1 MSHPRRSLL
10 VLALVLAS
18 AAGTVSA
25 ADVVV
30 LKGGV
35 RIDLKEP
42 WVQQGNT
49 ILLTRTDGTLL
60 SVPAGEID
68 TKATAAA
75 RAKKP
80 AAASTSA
87 VAAPPTAPADAV
99 RSGKGEKARV
109 KLTDADVGHVETA
122 TGPSAV
128 DRGAKVDNRA
138 GVARIEVGD
147 YNQQKAG
154 ENLVVT
160 GTLHNNGTTPALNTR
175 LTVSAID
182 ETGNSFAT
190 ASATVAN
197 GTVEGGRGVTFS
209 ASLPVGERTPSQLR
223 FVPQWQTPPPPA
235 PPAAAGSNGAA
246 AAAAPGAGPAA
257 AAPASAKPPAPAT
270 TPYGQGLLYA
280 APAPSAPS
288 QPPADGKTGYIPGA
302 SSPDNQPKTPQ

>member
-1 MSHPRRSLL
+1 MSQSRRSVLA
-10 VLALVLAS
+10 LALVLAS
-18 AAGTVSA
+18 AAGTALA

-60 SVPAGEID
+60 SVPASEID

-75 RAKKP
+75 RARKP
-80 AAASTSA
+80 APSAASA
-87 VAAPPTAPADAV
+87 VAAPPSVPVDAV
-99 RSGKGEKARV
+99 RSGKGEKARIKV
-109 KLTDADVGHVETA
+109 TDADVGHVETA
-122 TGPSAV
+122 GTTGAV
-128 DRGAKVDNRA
+128 DRGAKADNRA
-138 GVARIEVGD
+138 SAPRIEVGN
-147 YNQQKAG
+147 YEQQKAG
-154 ENLVVT
+154 DNLVIT
-160 GTLHNNGTTPALNTR
+160 GTLQNNGTTPALNTR
-175 LTVSAID
+175 MTVSAID

-190 ASATVAN
+190 ANATVAN
-197 GTVEGGRGVTFS
+197 GTVEGGRGVTFT
-209 ASLPVGERTPSQLR
+209 ASLPVGERNASQIR
-223 FVPQWQTPPPPA
+223 FVPQWQSPPPPA
-235 PPAAAGSNGAA
+235 PAAAPGATTPNGAA
-246 AAAAPGAGPAA
+246 AAPAAAGPAP
-257 AAPASAKPPAPAT
+257 APAKPPAPVT